1 MRNKGYVTVFV
12 TLLIAALLLI
22 FTVVYKIVDISAARS
37 RSSMALKTACSSVK
51 AEWTNEYIFDH
62 YHILLIDM
70 SAGGSGESGLAD
82 EIKAS
87 MEENLGEGYS
97 VENVSISGR
106 TGILD
111 DDCDAFKE
119 QIRDYALYG
128 LTKFAADKLMEK
140 TEGKDKPISDE
151 SIAAMDKETEGIS
164 DEEPEQSGQVGNQ
177 NSGQSAGQQPGQ
189 GQNQGSGQQP
199 GLVQA
204 LTTEDPRKEV
214 RRVKKAGVY
223 RYILPEDTEF
233 SETSLDLKTLPS
245 YGKRGLAGFAIESNF
260 DSYLRLKKDMNKGS
274 GWLEGLAA
282 GGEALAYAH
291 GMFNSLTEK
300 RNDDT
305 VLNLELE
312 YIIAGKETDAENYKK
327 VINQIIAIRFAC
339 NFAYILTDVEKM
351 AEVNTLAIT
360 LTIFFPF
367 MQPVV
372 KYLLAGCWAY
382 VEGVADA
389 YCLVR
394 GKKIPY
400 IKSRESWKTSLDG
413 ISKLAEVAD
422 KDSGCDEK
430 SGMDYNDYLMIL
442 MALHIDT
449 AYLRMLDIMQVNA
462 AQQTPGFSMRE
473 AAVALGADAEVSYKE
488 GHFTL
493 HSEDGY

>member
-37 RSSMALKTACSSVK
+37 RSSIALKTACSSVK

-62 YHILLIDM
+62 YHILLIDK

-119 QIRDYALYG
+119 QISDYALYG
-128 LTKFAADKLMEK
+128 LTEFAADKLMEK

-177 NSGQSAGQQPGQ
+177 NSGQSA
-189 GQNQGSGQQP
+189 GQQP

-389 YCLVR
+389 FALVR

-422 KDSGCDEK
+422 KDSGCDEE

-442 MALHIDT
+442 MALHMDT

-493 HSEDGY
+493 HSEGKIMRKGGS

>member
-1 MRNKGYVTVFV
+1 
-12 TLLIAALLLI
+12 
-22 FTVVYKIVDISAARS
+22 
-37 RSSMALKTACSSVK
+37 
-51 AEWTNEYIFDH
+51 
-62 YHILLIDM
+62 
-70 SAGGSGESGLAD
+70 
-82 EIKAS
+82 
-87 MEENLGEGYS
+87 
-97 VENVSISGR
+97 
-106 TGILD
+106 
-111 DDCDAFKE
+111 
-119 QIRDYALYG
+119 
-128 LTKFAADKLMEK
+128 
-140 TEGKDKPISDE
+140 
-151 SIAAMDKETEGIS
+151 
-164 DEEPEQSGQVGNQ
+164 
-177 NSGQSAGQQPGQ
+177 
-189 GQNQGSGQQP
+189 
-199 GLVQA
+199 
-204 LTTEDPRKEV
+204 
-214 RRVKKAGVY
+214 
-223 RYILPEDTEF
+223 
-233 SETSLDLKTLPS
+233 
-245 YGKRGLAGFAIESNF
+245 
-260 DSYLRLKKDMNKGS
+260 MNKGS

-339 NFAYILTDVEKM
+339 NFAYILTDAEKM

-389 YCLVR
+389 FALVR

-422 KDSGCDEK
+422 KDSGCDEE

-442 MALHIDT
+442 MALHMDT

>member
-37 RSSMALKTACSSVK
+37 RSSIALKTACSSVK

-119 QIRDYALYG
+119 QISDYALYG
-128 LTKFAADKLMEK
+128 LTEFAADKLLEK

-164 DEEPEQSGQVGNQ
+164 DEEPEQSGQG
-177 NSGQSAGQQPGQ
+177 A
-189 GQNQGSGQQP
+189 GQQP

-214 RRVKKAGVY
+214 RRIKKAGVY

-339 NFAYILTDVEKM
+339 NFAYILTDAEKM

-389 YCLVR
+389 FALVR

-422 KDSGCDEK
+422 KDSGCDEE

-442 MALHIDT
+442 MALHMDT

>member
-37 RSSMALKTACSSVK
+37 RSSIALKTACSSVK

-70 SAGGSGESGLAD
+70 SAGGSGEKGLG
-82 EIKAS
+82 EEVKGS

-97 VENVSISGR
+97 VESAAISGR

-111 DDCDAFKE
+111 DDCEAFKE
-119 QIRDYALYG
+119 QIREYALYG
-128 LTKFAADKLMEK
+128 LTEYAADELLDK
-140 TEGKDKPISDE
+140 TEGRDKPISDE
-151 SIAAMDKETEGIS
+151 SIAAMDKETERVPEDEHEITSQQAGKVVSESAKHIGAGRIEGII
-164 DEEPEQSGQVGNQ
+164 N
-177 NSGQSAGQQPGQ
+177 AGRM
-189 GQNQGSGQQP
+189 
-199 GLVQA
+199 LLA
-204 LTTEDPRKEV
+204 EDPRKEV
-214 RRVKKAGVY
+214 RKIKKAGIAN
-223 RYILPEDTEF
+223 YILPEDTHLSDRCIRTE
-233 SETSLDLKTLPS
+233 ELPS
-245 YGKRGLAGFAIESNF
+245 YERSGAAGFSIDSDF
-260 DSYLRLKKDMNKGS
+260 DSYSKLKKDMNKGA
-274 GWLEGLAA
+274 GWTGELLT

-291 GMFNSLTEK
+291 EMFNSLTEK

-312 YIIAGKETDAENYKK
+312 YIVAGKETDEENYKK
-327 VINQIIAIRFAC
+327 VVNQIIAIRFAC
-339 NFAYILTDVEKM
+339 NFAYILTDAEKM
-351 AEVNTLAIT
+351 VKLNAISLE
-360 LTIFFPF
+360 LTAAVPF

-372 KYLLAGCWAY
+372 KYLLAGCWSY

-400 IKSRESWKTSLDG
+400 IKSRETWKTSIDG
-413 ISKLAEVAD
+413 ISKLAEAAE
-422 KDSGCDEK
+422 KDNGNDNE

-442 MALHIDT
+442 MALNMDT
-449 AYLRMLDIMQVNA
+449 AYLRMLDVMQINA
-462 AQQTPGFSMRE
+462 AEQTPEFSMKE
-473 AAVALGADAEVSYKE
+473 AAAAFGVDAEVDYKE
-488 GHFTL
+488 GHFSI